1 MKTKVF
7 LIFALLFSLALCL
20 QAQGQDRNA
29 LEKQRKKLESDIKR
43 NKELLS
49 KVGEDKKNSLT
60 QLELLLS
67 QINTRQKIITNINK
81 ELSVINAQIGENN
94 AIIVALE
101 KDLEL
106 LKKEYAEMLYYAYK
120 HNSKYS
126 EVAFIFSAK
135 TLSQAYNRMRY
146 LQRLAEF
153 RLRQAEMIKE
163 TQDALSGKL
172 AELNEKK
179 KIQQELLAEQTTQK
193 QTLDKERTQTN
204 ALVGDLQKK
213 ERKLANEIKNYEEQ
227 SLALSNKINAL
238 IAAEIAAAKAAE
250 AERKRKEAEALKKN
264 PNATISPAP
273 AIDAKLSASFG
284 QNKGKLPWPVDNGVI
299 TKSFGLQR
307 HPVYDKIETNN
318 KGIDIKTNANSPV
331 KAVFDGVVANVLYM
345 PGFNQVVLVKH
356 GDYYTVYSKLE
367 TVTVKA
373 GDAITAKQV
382 IGTVHTDDASS
393 VSELHFELWQGTNNL
408 NPALWIY
415 TTQ

>member
-1 MKTKVF
+1 MKTRVF
-7 LIFALLFSLALCL
+7 LLFTLLFSLALCM

-67 QINTRQKIITNINK
+67 QISTRQKIISNINK
-81 ELSVINAQIGENN
+81 ELSVLNGQISEND
-94 AIIVALE
+94 AIIQALE

-135 TLSQAYNRMRY
+135 SLSQAYNRMRY

-163 TQDALSGKL
+163 TQDALAGKL

-179 KIQQELLAEQTTQK
+179 KIQQDLLAEQSTQK
-193 QTLDKERTQTN
+193 QTLDKERSQTN
-204 ALVGDLQKK
+204 AIVGDLQKK
-213 ERKLANEIKNYEEQ
+213 ERKLTKDIKEYEEQ
-227 SLALSNKINAL
+227 TLALSKEINR
-238 IAAEIAAAKAAE
+238 IIEKEIAAAIAAE
-250 AERKRKEAEALKKN
+250 KERKRKEAEALKNN
-264 PNATISPAP
+264 PNASVKPAP

-284 QNKGKLPWPVDNGVI
+284 LNKGKLPWPVENGVI
-299 TKSFGLQR
+299 VKSFGQHP
-307 HPVYDKIETNN
+307 HPVNQNLYINN
-318 KGIDIKTNANSPV
+318 KGIDIKTNANSQV
-331 KAVFDGVVANVLYM
+331 KAVFDGVVVEVRFI
-345 PGFNQVVLVKH
+345 PGYNQIVMVKH
-356 GDYYTVYSKLE
+356 GDYFTVYSKLE
-367 TVTVKA
+367 TVTVKI
-373 GDAITAKQV
+373 GEKITASQV

-393 VSELHFELWQGTNNL
+393 LSEIHFELWQGTNNL

>member
-1 MKTKVF
+1 MKTRVF
-7 LIFALLFSLALCL
+7 LIFTLLFSLALSM
-20 QAQGQDRNA
+20 QAQGQDRSA

-94 AIIVALE
+94 SIIVALE
-101 KDLEL
+101 KDLEQ

-135 TLSQAYNRMRY
+135 SLSQAYNRMRY

-179 KIQQELLAEQTTQK
+179 KVQQELLAEQTAQK
-193 QTLDKERTQTN
+193 QTLDKERSQTN

-227 SLALSNKINAL
+227 SLALSKEINR
-238 IAAEIAAAKAAE
+238 IIEAEIAAAKAAE
-250 AERKRKEAEALKKN
+250 AERKRKEAEALKNN
-264 PNATISPAP
+264 PNASIKPAP

-299 TKSFGLQR
+299 TKTFGQHP
-307 HPVYDKIETNN
+307 HPVDPKLMTNN

-331 KAVFDGVVANVLYM
+331 KAVFDGVVSSVLYM
-345 PGFNQVVLVKH
+345 PGFNQVVLVRH
-356 GDYYTVYSKLE
+356 GDFFTLYSKLE
-367 TVTVKA
+367 TVSVKA
-373 GDAITAKQV
+373 GDTITAKQV
-382 IGTVHTDDASS
+382 IGTVHTDGNSS
-393 VSELHFELWQGTNNL
+393 ISELHFELWQGTNNL

>member
-1 MKTKVF
+1 MKTRVF
-7 LIFALLFSLALCL
+7 LIFTLLFSLALCL
-20 QAQGQDRNA
+20 QAQGQDRSA

-43 NKELLS
+43 NKELLN

-67 QINTRQKIITNINK
+67 QIKTRQKIITNITK
-81 ELSVINAQIGENN
+81 ELSVINAQISEND
-94 AIIVALE
+94 AIIKALE

-135 TLSQAYNRMRY
+135 SLSQAYNRMRY

-163 TQDALSGKL
+163 TQDALAGKL

-179 KIQQELLAEQTTQK
+179 MAQQELLAEQTTQK
-193 QTLDKERTQTN
+193 QTLDSERSQTN
-204 ALVGDLQKK
+204 AIVGDLQKK
-213 ERKLANEIKNYEEQ
+213 ERKLTNEIKKYEEQ
-227 SLALSNKINAL
+227 TVALSNKIDEL
-238 IAAEIAAAKAAE
+238 IRLEIAAAAAAE
-250 AERKRKEAEALKKN
+250 AARKKKEADALKNN
-264 PNATISPAP
+264 PNASVKPAP

-284 QNKGKLPWPVDNGVI
+284 LNKGKLPWPVDNGVI
-299 TKSFGLQR
+299 TKSFGQHP
-307 HPVYDKIETNN
+307 HPVNNNLLVNN

-331 KAVFDGVVANVLYM
+331 KAVFDGTVASVLYM
-345 PGFNQVVLVKH
+345 PGYHQVVLVKH
-356 GDYYTVYSKLE
+356 GDFFTVYSKLE
-367 TVTVKA
+367 TVTVKV
-373 GDAITAKQV
+373 GDKITAKQV

-393 VSELHFELWQGTNNL
+393 LSELHFELWQGTNNL